1 MLDATTSKGLVL
13 SADTIELMGRSRDW
27 RAHAAEVL
35 GRSGHRTSRAR
46 DAVLDL
52 LAGNDCCASAQEI
65 FDELRRRRRSVGLA
79 TVYRVL
85 DLLQE
90 KGLVQRLDFGDLA
103 RYEPVLPT
111 GEHHH
116 HLVCAECGKV
126 EPFADDPLERAL
138 DRLSGRLGYALE
150 AHDVVLRGSC
160 AQCRVA

>member
-1 MLDATTSKGLVL
+1 MKG
-13 SADTIELMGRSRDW
+13 SGEW
-27 RAHAAEVL
+27 RAHAADVL
-35 GRSGHRTSRAR
+35 GRSGHRASRAR
-46 DAVLDL
+46 NAVIDL
-52 LAGNDCCASAQEI
+52 LAGNDCCVSAQEI

-90 KGLVQRLDFGDLA
+90 RGLVQRLDFGDLA
-103 RYEPVLPT
+103 RYEAVLPS

-116 HLVCAECGKV
+116 HLVCGDCGRV

-138 DRLSGRLGYALE
+138 DRLSGRLGYALD

-160 AQCRVA
+160 AQCRAA